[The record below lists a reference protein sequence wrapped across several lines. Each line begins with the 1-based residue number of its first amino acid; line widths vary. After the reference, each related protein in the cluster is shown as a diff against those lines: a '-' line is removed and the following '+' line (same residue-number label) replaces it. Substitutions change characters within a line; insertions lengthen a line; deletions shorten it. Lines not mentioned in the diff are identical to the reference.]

1 MSKRINLG
9 SLKESVSKA
18 LRFVLM
24 HWELFTRVDIAKVV
38 LPEGRESCWE
48 VLFCPELRNPSAVRN
63 TVRLKSIKLNM
74 CVHNN
79 VFLDGLRYVD

>member
-1 MSKRINLG
+1 MSVRCNIVIALPWFFLGMSKCINLG

-48 VLFCPELRNPSAVRN
+48 VLFCPE
-63 TVRLKSIKLNM
+63 TT
-74 CVHNN
+74 
-79 VFLDGLRYVD
+79 